1 MSGPGKIVVSDTT
14 AITYLSRIGA
24 ISLLKSLFNQIYIPL
39 AVYEELTRQGDSNPG
54 SEEVKTLNWI
64 VVNEVSNFKEVT
76 EKFSQKLDPGESQAI
91 GLALEKKA
99 SLLIIDEKAG
109 RAEAQSLGIPITGMV
124 GVLLKAKE
132 RNLISTVAPFLNRL
146 RQTNFKMGPALYNRA
161 LELAGEANLKLNI
174 EKKA

>member
-1 MSGPGKIVVSDTT
+1 MNAPGKIVVSDTT

-39 AVYEELTRQGDSNPG
+39 AVYEELTRLGDSNPG
-54 SEEVKTLNWI
+54 SKEVKTLNWI
-64 VVNEVSNFKEVT
+64 VVERVSNFEEVT
-76 EKFSQKLDPGESQAI
+76 AKFSRKLGPGESQAI

-99 SLLIIDEKAG
+99 NLLVIDEKAG
-109 RAEAQSLGIPITGMV
+109 RAEAESLGIPVTGMV

-132 RNLISTVAPFLNRL
+132 RNLIYTIAPFLNRL

-161 LELAGEANLKLNI
+161 LELAGEANLRLNI
-174 EKKA
+174 QKKA